1 MLEFAFISYNIYE
14 EGEVTS
20 ITLQK
25 LVPDDTATVKEIK
38 VMLLKKLKLDTEK
51 FDLVIASLGKGKIFE
66 RFPDDFKANDF
77 NPKVWVLA
85 YQVPKL

>member
-1 MLEFAFISYNIYE
+1 
-14 EGEVTS
+14 
-20 ITLQK
+20 
-25 LVPDDTATVKEIK
+25 
-38 VMLLKKLKLDTEK
+38 MLLKKLKLDTEK

-85 YQVPKL
+85 YQVPKLEEDQDLVELNFFFKSHKHVTKTKTKILQIDQVD